1 MFGDPS
7 KFHHFVVITA
17 NPVGR
22 SFLEMMNSEWHLVS
36 WSAFLVLRNPSLEC
50 GLRIDTI
57 EGQEATESDMLVTL
71 VKRTLQDR

>member
-17 NPVGR
+17 NPFVR
-22 SFLEMMNSEWHLVS
+22 SFLEMMNSERHLVS

-50 GLRIDTI
+50 GLRIDRRARGNGVRHAGDT
-57 EGQEATESDMLVTL
+57 
-71 VKRTLQDR
+71 R